1 MRIAVVGAGAV
12 GGTIAVL
19 FDRAGHEVEI
29 TARGEHAD
37 SIARDGLRLSGTW
50 GDHLARVPVGAEL
63 KRRPEL
69 AFVTTKAHAADS
81 AMRPAARMLDGIP
94 VVVVQ
99 NGLQSVTTARDA
111 LPTSPVIGAL
121 ALFAASFLSPG
132 RISVT
137 ASGPIHLDRGTVDT
151 MPSLF
156 AERALDG
163 VLPVRVVNNF
173 VGAQWTKLV
182 INQVNAFPAIT
193 GLSVQEV
200 VADPALRSALT
211 RSMREA
217 VKVGLAS
224 GVRFEPLQGM
234 THGLLTTFARAPES
248 IAQFLPHLIARRMGA
263 VPNPGS
269 TLQSI
274 RRGQLTEVDHLNGA
288 VVRAAEEI
296 GLGAPVNVRL
306 VQLVHDVEQ
315 SQRFLRS
322 PELSAAL
329 SR

>member
-1 MRIAVVGAGAV
+1 MIGAGGV
-12 GGTIAVL
+12 GGTIAAL
-19 FDRAGHEVEI
+19 FDRAGHDVEI
-29 TARGEHAD
+29 TARGDHAD
-37 SIARDGLRLSGTW
+37 SVARDGLRLSGSW
-50 GDHLARVPVGAEL
+50 GDHLARVHVGAEL
-63 KRRPEL
+63 QRRPEL
-69 AFVTTKAHAADS
+69 AFVTTKAHAAAE
-81 AMRPAARMLDGIP
+81 AMRPAARILDGIP

-99 NGLQSVTTARDA
+99 NGLQSVTTAQHA
-111 LPTSPVIGAL
+111 LPTSPVVGAL

-137 ASGPIHLDRGTVDT
+137 ASGPIYLDRGTGDT

-163 VLPVRVVNNF
+163 VLPVRVVNHF

-193 GLSVQEV
+193 GLSAQEV
-200 VADPALRSALT
+200 IADSALRSALT

-217 VKVGLAS
+217 VQVGLAS
-224 GVRFEPLQGM
+224 GVRFEPLQGL
-234 THGLLTTFARAPES
+234 THGLLSTFARAPEP
-248 IAQFLPHLIARRMGA
+248 IAQVLPRIIARRMGA

-274 RRGQLTEVDHLNGA
+274 RRGQLTEVDFLNGA
-288 VVRAAEEI
+288 VVRAAEQI
-296 GLGAPVNVRL
+296 GMSAPVNAQL
-306 VQLVHDVEQ
+306 VELVHDVEK
-315 SQRFLRS
+315 SQRFLGS

-329 SR
+329 SG